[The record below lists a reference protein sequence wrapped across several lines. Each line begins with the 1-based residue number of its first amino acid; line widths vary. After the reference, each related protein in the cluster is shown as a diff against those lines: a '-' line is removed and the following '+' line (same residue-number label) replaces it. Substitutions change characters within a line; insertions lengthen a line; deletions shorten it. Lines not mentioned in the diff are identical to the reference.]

1 MKNVLEI
8 KYLDNN
14 ISNEEMNYM
23 KNFIPKRYDEC
34 LTYKS
39 NESRKL
45 ALISRIMIC
54 NNLNVTED
62 KIQFNKLKKPYIEN
76 SPFFNVSHSRDYV
89 IFAKSEMPIG
99 IDIEYVSKKNM
110 CILNY
115 AYTESEKDYIL
126 KSEDEFTS
134 IEKLTMLW
142 TIKESLFK
150 ASGSEKYLEPKNI
163 KVYNYKSIEFLGKK
177 YNIYSCKFKEYFISV
192 ASIIQYDEVVLSK
205 DTIYR

>member
-39 NESRKL
+39 NESRNL

-163 KVYNYKSIEFLGKK
+163 RVYNYKTIEFLCKK
-177 YNIYSCKFKEYFISV
+177 YNIYSCRFKEYFISV